1 MLTGD
6 SPPQTV
12 GGAGKIP
19 DGPGGAGGGGGG
31 GGGEG
36 GGGGGAGGSAVSGV
50 NNKISID
57 ISKGGGD
64 SQIHYHYYQGTPP
77 RFRSG

>member
-1 MLTGD
+1 MATGD

-50 NNKISID
+50 NNKISINI
-57 ISKGGGD
+57 ISAREGEAAR
-64 SQIHYHYYQGTPP
+64 YTTEAPA
-77 RFRSG
+77 